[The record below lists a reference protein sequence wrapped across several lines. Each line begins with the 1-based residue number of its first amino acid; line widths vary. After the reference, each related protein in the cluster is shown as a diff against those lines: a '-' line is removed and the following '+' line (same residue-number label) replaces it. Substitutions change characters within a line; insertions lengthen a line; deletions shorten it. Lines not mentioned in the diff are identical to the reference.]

1 MKRVTGWKVLLALT
15 VALGVLAGCGGGS
28 SSEGPYSATVM
39 PDGAMRALEDGIAGV
54 TAAASPDEP
63 DAEGR
68 TAIAT
73 VRDGLLPGYGGYDVD
88 VLKLHYPY
96 TDPQGVTRRV
106 SGLFIAPHELE
117 KGKVLRAPILLLNH
131 GTTLLRALA
140 PSHLVDDPGPF
151 TKYAEAVFGIV
162 FGRTGYIVAL
172 ADYAGLG
179 DDPAMHPY
187 MHNASAVNAVLGM
200 LDATKACVAG
210 EIENCEP
217 LAQKVQWDGRIF
229 IIGYSQGGAVTLGVA
244 RELQARGIP
253 VEAVVAMASPCD
265 VSGAMKDKML
275 ERAESKAPLFLPY
288 VVLGLREAYD
298 RRADGGYDSRGLFD
312 PTRNFVGDYATTVPP
327 LFDGKTGWQEVNAKI
342 PKVPRDLMTPQLIA
356 DLENSESP
364 LLATLRAN
372 NTYGWIPAMKLL
384 LLHHP
389 KDDLVPYANS
399 DVAYK
404 YMKQAKAVYFGDLYV
419 AFDFGSVHAG
429 AAPEAFVRAGLW
441 LDSIQ

>member
-1 MKRVTGWKVLLALT
+1 MKLVTGWKVFAVLA
-15 VALGVLAGCGGGS
+15 VALGILAGCSGGS
-28 SSEGPYSATVM
+28 SSDGLYSATAM
-39 PDGAMRALEDGIAGV
+39 PDSAVRSLGLGIAGV

-68 TAIAT
+68 TSIAT

-96 TDPQGVTRRV
+96 TDPQGATRRV
-106 SGLFIAPHELE
+106 SGLFIAPHEIE

-140 PSHLVDDPGPF
+140 PSHLVDDPGAF
-151 TKYAEAVFGIV
+151 TKYAEAVFGVV

-187 MHNASAVNAVLGM
+187 MYNASGVNAVLGM

-210 EIENCEP
+210 KIEYCEP

-244 RELQARGIP
+244 RELQARGVP
-253 VEAVVAMASPCD
+253 VAGVVAMASPSD
-265 VSGAMKDKML
+265 VSGSMKDKML
-275 ERAESKAPLFLPY
+275 ERAESKAPLFFPY

-298 RRADGGYDSRGLFD
+298 RRANGSYDSGGLFD
-312 PTRNFVGDYATTVPP
+312 PKRNFSGDYAAIVPP
-327 LFDGKTGWQEVNAKI
+327 LFDGKTGWAEVNSKL
-342 PKVPRDLMTPQLIA
+342 PKVPRDMMTPQLIG
-356 DLENSESP
+356 DLENSQSP
-364 LLATLRAN
+364 IIATLRAN
-372 NTYGWIPAMKLL
+372 NTYDWIPEMKLL

-399 DVAYK
+399 SVAYK